1 MGQVTSILF
10 QKTRKFYYV
19 TVVCIFFISST
30 TSKACNTPTKVS
42 STKLFDTTNS
52 SLFYDNSKNKN
63 FKGTVLVIHGLNL
76 IPMAMNDLSLELIN
90 RGYSVY
96 RLALTGSLKNQ
107 ANLKNDNIINN
118 WKKDIY
124 CAFELMTVEFKR
136 TNKPI
141 KTISQSLG
149 SLITFWKLTDS
160 KMRFHKHV
168 FLAPAIKVKWLFS
181 LHQGLFFLSGD
192 TKIPSK
198 NLKEYSSFDFTSLG
212 EYRSVK
218 LLHKNIEDNLSYK
231 TNSRITVFLNKEDE
245 LIHYKD
251 SISFF
256 NRLGSSV
263 KTITKSPSSIGH
275 QHLFVDYKTAGNA
288 NISQFIEALE

>member
-1 MGQVTSILF
+1 MGQSTSFLF
-10 QKTRKFYYV
+10 QKTRKLYYL
-19 TVVCIFFISST
+19 TVVCIFLISSI
-30 TSKACNTPTKVS
+30 TSKACITPTKVS

-52 SLFYDNSKNKN
+52 SIFYDNSKNVN

-76 IPMAMNDLSLELIN
+76 IPMAMNDLSKELIN
-90 RGYSVY
+90 RGYSIY
-96 RLALTGSLKNQ
+96 RLALSGSLKNQ
-107 ANLKNDNIINN
+107 AHLKNDNIINS

-124 CAFELMTVEFKR
+124 CAFEFMTSEFKR
-136 TNKPI
+136 TGKPI
-141 KTISQSLG
+141 KSISQSLG

-160 KMRFHKHV
+160 NIRFHRHV

-181 LHQGLFFLSGD
+181 LHKGLFFLDGK

-218 LLHKNIEDNLSYK
+218 LIHKIIEENHSYK
-231 TNSRITVFLNKEDE
+231 KNSRISIFLNKDDE

-256 NRLGSSV
+256 KRLGANIS
-263 KTITKSPSSIGH
+263 TISKPPSSIGH
-275 QHLFVDYKTAGNA
+275 QHLFVDYKTAGKN
-288 NISQFIEALE
+288 NILQFIEALE